1 MIAKI
6 VAVKG
11 AEIVQPPAVLDAV
24 LSGDL
29 HFLPPIDPSARGGKG
44 EVGGRLVVRIS
55 RRRWPRGASRASTI
69 IKKQHIDLIDFED
82 SKIVDLIDFED

>member
-1 MIAKI
+1 MIRPPPGHHRATTDPPPGHQTCPKISVIAKV

-29 HFLPPIDPSARGGKG
+29 HFLTPIG
-44 EVGGRLVVRIS
+44 
-55 RRRWPRGASRASTI
+55 PR
-69 IKKQHIDLIDFED
+69 
-82 SKIVDLIDFED
+82 